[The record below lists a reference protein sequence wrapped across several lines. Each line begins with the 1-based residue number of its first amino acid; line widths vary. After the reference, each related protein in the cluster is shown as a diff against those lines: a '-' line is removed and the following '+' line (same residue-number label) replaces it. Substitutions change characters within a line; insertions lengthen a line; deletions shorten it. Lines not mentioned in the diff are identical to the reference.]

1 MRSIKNPKEFRKNIC
16 LKLEELFE
24 KTIQEEEGSASSVDS
39 LADALAHTSL
49 TDAAPAASLGS
60 CKNICLNLEK
70 GVFNYAIQEADKK
83 EIVKKWDNVYF
94 TQFYVDK
101 MRSVII
107 NLEKNE
113 DLRKIVLAKLIKAHE
128 IAFMTHQQMNP
139 KKWQKMLDDKKI
151 RDENKYAPKIEASTD
166 NYTCRKCKSKKC
178 SYYQMQ
184 TRSADEPMTTFV
196 SCISCGS
203 RWKC

>member
-1 MRSIKNPKEFRKNIC
+1 MRSIKNPEEFRKNIC
-16 LKLEELFE
+16 LNLEELFAKNSSSE
-24 KTIQEEEGSASSVDS
+24 TSYKT
-39 LADALAHTSL
+39 
-49 TDAAPAASLGS
+49 
-60 CKNICLNLEK
+60 ICLNLEK

-101 MRSVII
+101 MRSII
-107 NLEKNE
+107 TNLEKNAE
-113 DLRKIVLAKLIKAHE
+113 LRERIVLKKVKAHE

-139 KKWQKMLDDKKI
+139 AKWQKMLDDKKI
-151 RDENKYAPKIEASTD
+151 RDENRYAPKIEASTD
-166 NYTCRKCKSKKC
+166 NFTCRKCKSKKC
-178 SYYQMQ
+178 NYYQLQ

-196 SCISCGS
+196 TCISCGS

>member
-1 MRSIKNPKEFRKNIC
+1 MRSIKNPEEFRKNIC
-16 LKLEELFE
+16 LNLEEVLA
-24 KTIQEEEGSASSVDS
+24 KDS
-39 LADALAHTSL
+39 LF
-49 TDAAPAASLGS
+49 AAGAKPSY
-60 CKNICLNLEK
+60 KTICLNLEK

-101 MRSVII
+101 MRSII
-107 NLEKNE
+107 TNLEKNAE
-113 DLRKIVLAKLIKAHE
+113 LRERIVLKKVKAHE

-139 KKWQKMLDDKKI
+139 AKWQKMLDDKKI
-151 RDENKYAPKIEASTD
+151 RDENRYAPKIEASTD
-166 NYTCRKCKSKKC
+166 NFTCRKCKSKKC
-178 SYYQMQ
+178 SYYQLQ

-196 SCISCGS
+196 TCISCGC

>member
-16 LKLEELFE
+16 LKLEELFD
-24 KTIQEEEGSASSVDS
+24 KTIEEEASDSSVDS

-49 TDAAPAASLGS
+49 TDAAPLLGS

-101 MRSVII
+101 MRSVIT

>member
-16 LKLEELFE
+16 LKLEELLE
-24 KTIQEEEGSASSVDS
+24 KTIEDEASASSVDS
-39 LADALAHTSL
+39 LADALAHASL
-49 TDAAPAASLGS
+49 AEAAPAHA

-101 MRSVII
+101 MRSVIT

>member
-24 KTIQEEEGSASSVDS
+24 KTNEKEEEASAVN
-39 LADALAHTSL
+39 
-49 TDAAPAASLGS
+49 AASLAPAVNAPAVNA

-113 DLRKIVLAKLIKAHE
+113 DLRKIVLEKLIKAHE
-128 IAFMTHQQMNP
+128 LAFMTHQQMNP

>member
-24 KTIQEEEGSASSVDS
+24 KTSVEEAS
-39 LADALAHTSL
+39 
-49 TDAAPAASLGS
+49 AAPAASLAA

-94 TQFYVDK
+94 TQFYVDN
-101 MRSVII
+101 MRSVIT

-128 IAFMTHQQMNP
+128 LAFMTHQQMNP